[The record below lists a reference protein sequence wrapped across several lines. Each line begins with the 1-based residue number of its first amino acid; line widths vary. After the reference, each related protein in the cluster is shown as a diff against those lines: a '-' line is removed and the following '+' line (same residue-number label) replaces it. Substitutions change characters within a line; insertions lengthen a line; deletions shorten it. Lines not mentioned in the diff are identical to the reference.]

1 MQQRLARIALL
12 LIAMGSLP
20 SALIAQASAYA
31 PACPAGKTPLIDSSE
46 VVVELAAGDGWHDR
60 RYSDEQRLRILYY
73 ADAIGQRFVAPLTLG
88 EIPVLAEMP
97 RGAQQR
103 DNGARLVLSGSLVLL
118 VAPDGRMHLLAWQQR
133 PLSAPLAQA
142 LTNAARMAEDS
153 GNFASI
159 LPAGQTKGIDTLL
172 LALRSRFADSAG
184 GVPLMRARVNGYV
197 AETPSKVLRGMT
209 AEYPDMALRAGV
221 QAGVNAVFVIGSDAR
236 AVMPSLQFTRADW
249 QDFMGPVR
257 SAIQAGEFIAATS
270 GGCTVPS
277 YVMQLFQ
284 FKIRRSP

>member
-172 LALRSRFADSAG
+172 LALRSLTVVGTSLSWAPAPSTRNTWVAVRL
-184 GVPLMRARVNGYV
+184 VP
-197 AETPSKVLRGMT
+197 
-209 AEYPDMALRAGV
+209 
-221 QAGVNAVFVIGSDAR
+221 
-236 AVMPSLQFTRADW
+236 
-249 QDFMGPVR
+249 R
-257 SAIQAGEFIAATS
+257 SAWMIS
-270 GGCTVPS
+270 PPRTVWES
-277 YVMQLFQ
+277 LS
-284 FKIRRSP
+284 R